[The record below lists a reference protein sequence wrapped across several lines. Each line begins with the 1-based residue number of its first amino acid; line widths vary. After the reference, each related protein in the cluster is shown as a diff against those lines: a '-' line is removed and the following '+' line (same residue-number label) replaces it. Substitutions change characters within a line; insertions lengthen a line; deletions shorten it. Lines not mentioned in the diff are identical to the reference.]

1 MTKVFH
7 KLWFW
12 DNHDSLTSTL
22 QTTRF
27 NMPRSQV
34 PSAKEAPDAGL
45 ASASDIVF
53 FGITNGLGLQKF
65 IPGQR
70 LVEADLAVQFGVGRN
85 SVREALHRLA
95 ADGVVDLVRHKGAV
109 IRSLSERET
118 MDVLDVA
125 ERMMGLLAHS
135 AARGISSGQ
144 APQVIENVLE
154 QLIAA
159 NDEHDSTAFSNAR
172 RAFYRAL
179 LDTGGSR
186 ELRRLFPSI
195 HMPIVYAQH
204 RLTGLQK
211 IRLRDYL
218 IIGKAILDGDE
229 AGADTAGVTHVRNVR
244 VEILRGIDGG

>member
-1 MTKVFH
+1 MPSSRIPPPKNA
-7 KLWFW
+7 L
-12 DNHDSLTSTL
+12 DN
-22 QTTRF
+22 
-27 NMPRSQV
+27 V
-34 PSAKEAPDAGL
+34 L

-53 FGITNGLGLQKF
+53 SGITNGLVLQKLV
-65 IPGQR
+65 PGQR

-95 ADGVVDLVRHKGAV
+95 AEGVVDIIRHKGAV

-125 ERMMGLLAHS
+125 ERMMGLLARS
-135 AARGISSGQ
+135 AARGISNGQ
-144 APQVIENVLE
+144 SPQEIESALE
-154 QLIAA
+154 QLAAA
-159 NDEHDSTAFSNAR
+159 NDETDSTAFSNAR

-204 RLTGLQK
+204 RLTGLQQ

-218 IIGKAILDGDE
+218 IIGQAILDGDE
-229 AGADTAGVTHVRNVR
+229 VGADTAGATHVRNVR
-244 VEILRGIDGG
+244 EAISRTIDSRP

>member
-1 MTKVFH
+1 MTHSRVRPEK
-7 KLWFW
+7 
-12 DNHDSLTSTL
+12 
-22 QTTRF
+22 
-27 NMPRSQV
+27 
-34 PSAKEAPDAGL
+34 DAADDGL

-53 FGITNGLGLQKF
+53 LGITNGLALQKF
-65 IPGQR
+65 VPGQR

-95 ADGVVDLVRHKGAV
+95 AEGIVDNIRHKGAV

-125 ERMMGLLAHS
+125 ERMMGLLARS
-135 AARGISSGQ
+135 AARGISNGQ
-144 APQVIENVLE
+144 SPQEIERALE

-159 NDEHDSTAFSNAR
+159 NDENDSTAFSSAR

-211 IRLRDYL
+211 MRLRDYL
-218 IIGKAILDGDE
+218 IIGKGILEGDE
-229 AGADTAGVTHVRNVR
+229 VDADTAGVTHVRNVR
-244 VEILRGIDGG
+244 KEILRVIAGG

>member
-1 MTKVFH
+1 
-7 KLWFW
+7 
-12 DNHDSLTSTL
+12 
-22 QTTRF
+22 
-27 NMPRSQV
+27 MPRSNV
-34 PSAKEAPDAGL
+34 PPTKDAADGDL

-53 FGITNGLGLQKF
+53 LGITNGLALQKF
-65 IPGQR
+65 VPGQR
-70 LVEADLAVQFGVGRN
+70 LVETDLAVQFGVGRN
-85 SVREALHRLA
+85 SVREALHRLEA
-95 ADGVVDLVRHKGAV
+95 EGVVDLIRHKGAV
-109 IRSLSERET
+109 IRSLSEQET

-125 ERMMGLLAHS
+125 ERMMGLLARS
-135 AARGISSGQ
+135 AARGISNGQ
-144 APQVIENVLE
+144 SPRQIESALE

-159 NDEHDSTAFSNAR
+159 NDENDSTAFSNAR

-218 IIGKAILDGDE
+218 VIGKAILEGDE
-229 AGADTAGVTHVRNVR
+229 VGADTAGATHVRNVR
-244 VEILRGIDGG
+244 EEILRAMDEK